1 MGSLVLAE
9 PEISLFGRKTV
20 QRLTMAFHRHLL
32 LAMSVLLLFS
42 ILAVSAERQ
51 TMTCSFKRD
60 ANGRIVADGRTIAID
75 SDVIIGTGTDRFGG
89 VFSPWDPATLD
100 KRGDSIFK
108 IPVPSSAVTST
119 RRGNAIAVE
128 ECYIDYHGPSQHNNG
143 DGSVGSTWC
152 HNCRG
157 DDRKQK
163 DKTNTIGPRVWR
175 QARPQLTDKLRQ
187 LVGDYPPR

>member
-1 MGSLVLAE
+1 
-9 PEISLFGRKTV
+9 
-20 QRLTMAFHRHLL
+20 
-32 LAMSVLLLFS
+32 MSVLLLFS

-51 TMTCSFKRD
+51 TMTCSFRRNPD
-60 ANGRIVADGRTIAID
+60 GTTVADGRRIAID

-128 ECYIDYHGPSQHNNG
+128 ECYIDYHGPSQHNNNQ
-143 DGSVGSTWC
+143 GSVGSTWC
-152 HNCRG
+152 KDCRG
-157 DDRKQK
+157 DDRKRF
-163 DKTNTIGPRVWR
+163 DKTNTIGPRAWV
-175 QARPQLTDKLRQ
+175 QARTQLTDKLRQ
-187 LVGDYPPR
+187 LVGQN